1 MGIREG
7 GYTSENSALDKI
19 IIVSKLVRIIYE
31 ILIMCWQD
39 KSETVVIV
47 DDSLD
52 REEGGGG
59 DAGCLLHSNTVTGAA
74 QKGWRAEE
82 QGSAGHVRGVA
93 PAQGAQRDT
102 CLSHLISSSP
112 HHHCNNLSLFRV
124 PRNRSEITVPQI
136 TD

>member
-39 KSETVVIV
+39 KSETVVIG

-59 DAGCLLHSNTVTGAA
+59 DTA
-74 QKGWRAEE
+74 Q
-82 QGSAGHVRGVA
+82 
-93 PAQGAQRDT
+93 
-102 CLSHLISSSP
+102 
-112 HHHCNNLSLFRV
+112 
-124 PRNRSEITVPQI
+124 
-136 TD
+136 